1 MPPGMSE
8 ARPQLYYHPHS
19 RAMGCVWMLEEVGVP
34 YDLRFIDFHRG
45 DQRSPELLALNA
57 MGKIPV
63 LVDGDAVLSESA
75 AIALYLA
82 DRYAPGDLAPALD
95 DPQRASYLRWILFAP
110 SVIEPAAMAKANGW
124 EAARGSAGWGDYES
138 MLGGVTAALKS
149 KEGPWL
155 LGERFSMADVVFG
168 GTLGFMLAFNLID
181 KRPEFVAYV
190 TSLLERPARQR
201 ADKVNAAEL
210 AKLPPPPSAS

>member
-1 MPPGMSE
+1 MSE

-19 RAMGCVWMLEEVGVP
+19 RAMGCVWMLEEVGVS
-34 YDLRFIDFHRG
+34 YDLRFVDFQRG
-45 DQRSPELLALNA
+45 EQRSPELLALNA

-63 LVDGDAVLSESA
+63 LVDGDAVISESA

-95 DPQRASYLRWILFAP
+95 DPLRGSYLRWILFAP
-110 SVIEPAAMAKANGW
+110 SVIEPAAMAKASGW
-124 EAARGSAGWGDYES
+124 EAPRGSAGWGDYES
-138 MLGGVTAALKS
+138 MVRGVMAALKD
-149 KEGPWL
+149 KDGPWL

-181 KRPEFVAYV
+181 KLPEFEAYV
-190 TSLLERPARQR
+190 AGLMDRPARQR